1 MPRAP
6 SEKVVEAEK
15 LFNEGMAMVDIAKK
29 LGISDGTVRSWKN
42 RYGWGGT
49 SKKNKC
55 NVAKKSNKKSATL
68 QKRKKVGQPGNKNA
82 KGGSGNPN
90 PKPPPDRTKHGGYV
104 PVFMD
109 ALDEDEKELVAAV
122 PEDEEV
128 LLLEQIQLFSIRERR
143 ILKAINKYR
152 EMKGDVTVADVSR
165 FEEKRAFKD
174 KEEEAEYDRRQK
186 KKVDEGD
193 ILPGKS
199 YNIQTHTT
207 NKDMVIARLEQ
218 ELSTVQS
225 KKTKAIEALSKF
237 RLEKAKIESENAG
250 NDAVNDWISAVL
262 GEDVEND
269 E

>member
-6 SEKVVEAEK
+6 SEKVAEAEK

-29 LGISDGTVRSWKN
+29 LEISDGTVRSWKN

-55 NVAKKSNKKSATL
+55 NVAKKADKKSATL
-68 QKRKKVGQPGNKNA
+68 QKRKRGGQPGNKNA

-90 PKPPPDRTKHGGYV
+90 PKPPPKRTKHGGYV

-109 ALDEDEKELVAAV
+109 ALDEDEQELIAAV
-122 PEDEEV
+122 SGDIEV
-128 LLLEQIQLFSIRERR
+128 LLLEEIQIFSFRERR
-143 ILKAINKYR
+143 VLKAINKYR
-152 EMKGDVTVADVSR
+152 NTNGEVTVTNVSR
-165 FEEKRAFKD
+165 FEEKRTFKD
-174 KEEEAEYDRRQK
+174 KEEEAEYERRQK
-186 KKVDEGD
+186 IKVDKGD
-193 ILPGKS
+193 VLPGKP

-218 ELSTVQS
+218 ELSTIQG
-225 KKTKAIEALSKF
+225 KKTKTIEALSKF
-237 RLEKAKIESENAG
+237 RFEKAKIESENAG

-262 GEDVEND
+262 GEDMENN